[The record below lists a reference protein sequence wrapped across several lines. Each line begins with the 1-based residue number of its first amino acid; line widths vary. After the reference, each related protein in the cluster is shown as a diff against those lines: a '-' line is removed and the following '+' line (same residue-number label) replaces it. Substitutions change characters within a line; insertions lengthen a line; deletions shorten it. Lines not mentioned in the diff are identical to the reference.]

1 MDERKKIQ
9 ELIDGGRRQEA
20 IGLLE
25 ALLRRCPEQED
36 DLLWL
41 GELIYAEGNMT
52 LALNKFNAVLRLNP
66 DNKKAYNY
74 VTMIHGILGYYCKD
88 LLNP

>member
-1 MDERKKIQ
+1 MSEREKIQ
-9 ELIDGGRRQEA
+9 KLINDGCRQEA
-20 IGLLE
+20 VRMLTAFVQLH
-25 ALLRRCPEQED
+25 PEREE

-52 LALNKFNAVLRLNP
+52 EALNKFNAVLRLNP
-66 DNKKAYNY
+66 DNQKARNY
-74 VTMIHGILGYYCKD
+74 ATMIHGILGYYCKD